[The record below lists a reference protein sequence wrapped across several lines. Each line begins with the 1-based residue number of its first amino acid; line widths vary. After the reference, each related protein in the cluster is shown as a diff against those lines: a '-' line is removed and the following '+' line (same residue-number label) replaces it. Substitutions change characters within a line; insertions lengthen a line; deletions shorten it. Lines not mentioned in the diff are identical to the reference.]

1 MARWNVIAMG
11 QAGLTDWTREVARP
25 VAGSVARRT
34 GRSEDQVLSVIGAVF
49 LAIAVIDFLRT
60 VIAVVE
66 AGRPGRGPVSS

>member
-1 MARWNVIAMG
+1 M
-11 QAGLTDWTREVARP
+11 
-25 VAGSVARRT
+25 
-34 GRSEDQVLSVIGAVF
+34 LSVIGAVF